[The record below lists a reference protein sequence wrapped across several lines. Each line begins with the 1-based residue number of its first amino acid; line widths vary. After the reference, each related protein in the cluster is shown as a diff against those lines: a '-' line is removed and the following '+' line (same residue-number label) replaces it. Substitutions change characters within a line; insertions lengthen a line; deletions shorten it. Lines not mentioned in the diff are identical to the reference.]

1 MKFIPST
8 CPRCGA
14 NLKLNPTEQKAVCEY
29 CGTILFLDNNTTLI
43 EYVNAEQAGY
53 NFEKGRIRAQ
63 AEQSKAPIVQQ
74 VIFQPVQQKPKKQ
87 RTFWWV
93 MGWIFIFPIPA
104 TILITRS
111 KKMNWIVKAI
121 LLIIVWGI
129 YLAIGI
135 AGNSNAA

>member
-8 CPRCGA
+8 CPHCGA
-14 NLKLNPTEQKAVCEY
+14 NMRLNQTEQKAVCEY
-29 CGTILFLDNNTTLI
+29 CGTVLFLDDNTTRI

-53 NFEKGRIRAQ
+53 NF
-63 AEQSKAPIVQQ
+63 APIAQQ
-74 VIFQPVQQKPKKQ
+74 VIYQPVQQKPKK
-87 RTFWWV
+87 RHTFWWV

-104 TILITRS
+104 TILIIRS

-121 LLIIVWGI
+121 LLIVVWGL
-129 YLAIGI
+129 YLAIGM